1 MRRRVVIVAVWL
13 LGTVASVA
21 LAWTAVSAVGGE
33 VTSTPGGG
41 GGPAS
46 IAAPSAAGQ
55 PSSSTATSA
64 PSSSTT
70 TLTTAVVPS
79 STSTSAPRPATTAPA
94 TPTTTAAPPPAA
106 RRSAVFDAV
115 GGTLGASCTGAAASL
130 DFATPRGGYAAEVH
144 DAGPEKVD
152 VRFEAEE
159 EGESRLVVR
168 CVDGAPTADVEEH
181 TED

>member
-21 LAWTAVSAVGGE
+21 LAWAAVSAVGGE

-46 IAAPSAAGQ
+46 VAAPPTAGS
-55 PSSSTATSA
+55 PSSTSTSTPTS
-64 PSSSTT
+64 ST
-70 TLTTAVVPS
+70 TLTTAEVPS
-79 STSTSAPRPATTAPA
+79 STSTSAAPPPATTAPA
-94 TPTTTAAPPPAA
+94 TPTTTAAPPPAE

-152 VRFEAEE
+152 VRFEAEN

-181 TED
+181 AED

>member
-1 MRRRVVIVAVWL
+1 MIVAVWL

-41 GGPAS
+41 GGSAS
-46 IAAPSAAGQ
+46 VAAPPTTGSSATTTTT
-55 PSSSTATSA
+55 PSA
-64 PSSSTT
+64 PTT
-70 TLTTAVVPS
+70 VTTAVSSSP
-79 STSTSAPRPATTAPA
+79 STSAAPRPATATPT
-94 TPTTTAAPPPAA
+94 TPTTTASPPPAE
-106 RRSAVFDAV
+106 RRSDVFDAV
-115 GGTLGASCTGAAASL
+115 GGTVGASCTGAAASL

-152 VRFEAEE
+152 VRFEAEDR
-159 EGESRLVVR
+159 GESRLVIR
-168 CVDGAPTADVEEH
+168 CVDGAPIADVEEH